1 MAAVGVTFEWPY
13 AFVGY
18 RRSFS
23 HTMIQKKYASFS
35 PVRGF
40 SPIDWSRTVRAR
52 LARTE
57 RAASGMA
64 SARPLSADDLRL
76 DVRQRFSRQGT
87 AQDLTSS
94 YAQPSESLPSTSK
107 PTDVPATALPGI
119 AAIAAIATG
128 KPRSPNNLGTALNS
142 AAKSPRWSR
151 VASAGRMQLA
161 VEEAE
166 KVADVAGAAAQL
178 MRLSSAFAGEP
189 SPRSKPGLKLAA
201 LRATSPKEPASTAK
215 ESLSEGGGTTLNPPK
230 ERRGSATPRWMVGV
244 QAMLGVQLGGKS
256 QEVIAEGPTPL
267 GQVTTTSSDS
277 AP

>member
-1 MAAVGVTFEWPY
+1 M
-13 AFVGY
+13 
-18 RRSFS
+18 
-23 HTMIQKKYASFS
+23 
-35 PVRGF
+35 
-40 SPIDWSRTVRAR
+40 
-52 LARTE
+52 
-57 RAASGMA
+57 
-64 SARPLSADDLRL
+64 
-76 DVRQRFSRQGT
+76 
-87 AQDLTSS
+87 SS
-94 YAQPSESLPSTSK
+94 YAQPSESLPSSSK

-215 ESLSEGGGTTLNPPK
+215 ESLSEGGGATLNPPK

-256 QEVIAEGPTPL
+256 QEMIAEGPTPL